1 MNIYKIS
8 QEVNS
13 EYDTYD
19 SAIVLAESEEV
30 ARLIHPD
37 FQWSNLDLDDNLTIK
52 DKLIKAWNKKLS
64 KYCNTW
70 VGLDVISAVK
80 VEYLGVADDSIKQ
93 VLVLCASFT
102 QG

>member
-52 DKLIKAWNKKLS
+52 DKLIKA
-64 KYCNTW
+64 
-70 VGLDVISAVK
+70 
-80 VEYLGVADDSIKQ
+80 
-93 VLVLCASFT
+93 
-102 QG
+102 